1 VVAAT
6 GMALL
11 RDSVLPLRGR
21 LADGHQIRTSAT
33 TTTLAVNI
41 TPGHAD
47 FITTTGIQGPY
58 DWALPNI
65 VDDDGA
71 LRSAFLAKTDG
82 SGVCPTGFN
91 VPTEAQLKAETDIW
105 DRANNAE
112 VSAFNSVLKLPVA
125 GANYIWKRP
134 IIRTLYTSCGNK
146 ICMTWGDIYRKRCCG
161 GGCSY
166 LMSICKF
173 TPVMPYPLLLP
184 HLLNVKSPSNAI
196 PTTATAHTFEFS
208 QVTSSTGQVWMDR
221 NLGASQVAT
230 SSTDPASYGDSY
242 FSIISPIPNICFCL

>member
-1 VVAAT
+1 MPYPLLLPHLLNVKSPSNAIPTTATAHTFEFSQVTSSTGQVWMDRNLGASQVATSSTDPASY
-6 GMALL
+6 G
-11 RDSVLPLRGR
+11 DSYQWGK

-125 GANYIWKRP
+125 GGRISAYARKTGGFGNVGAVGYYWTRSVIPGNWRYRYARDLAFGRYSIHP
-134 IIRTLYTSCGNK
+134 EFYNSERSAGESIRCIKN
-146 ICMTWGDIYRKRCCG
+146 
-161 GGCSY
+161 
-166 LMSICKF
+166 
-173 TPVMPYPLLLP
+173 
-184 HLLNVKSPSNAI
+184 
-196 PTTATAHTFEFS
+196 
-208 QVTSSTGQVWMDR
+208 
-221 NLGASQVAT
+221 
-230 SSTDPASYGDSY
+230 
-242 FSIISPIPNICFCL
+242 